1 MVGATAR
8 AVAVAVGLV
17 AGFTATAPAAVARDS
32 AVIVMYN
39 GFGDGSAAWTPLDLF
54 DSHIAHL
61 RDNDYTVLPL
71 SQVVGAL
78 RAGAELPDRAV
89 AITLDSGHISIF
101 RDAWPRLKAAGFP
114 FTLFVATDAIDAG
127 GANRMSW
134 DQIRE
139 LASAGVAVGSH
150 GAAYK
155 HLADRDIDSFT
166 TGIDRANRRFVDEL
180 GARPEL
186 FAYPYGEY
194 DLARR
199 DIVARRGFVAALGQ
213 QSGAVHGGAD
223 FHALP
228 RFLLAGRFADLKRF
242 GLVADTLPL
251 PVTELVPK
259 DPVLTTNPPLLGFTV
274 APEIGATQGL
284 SCYASPFGQL
294 NVERLGPNRVE
305 VRFPEAL
312 APGRTRVNC
321 TMAGPEG
328 RFRWLGLQFLVLGG
342 N

>member
-8 AVAVAVGLV
+8 VVALAIGL
-17 AGFTATAPAAVARDS
+17 ATGFTAPAAQARDS

-54 DSHIAHL
+54 DSHIAFL

-71 SQVVGAL
+71 SRVVGAL
-78 RAGAELPDRAV
+78 STGAELPDRTV
-89 AITLDSGHISIF
+89 ALTLDSGHISIF

-114 FTLFVATDAIDAG
+114 FTLFVATDMIDAG

-155 HLADRDIDSFT
+155 HLAAQDIDSFT
-166 TGIDRANRRFVDEL
+166 AGIDRANRRFVDEL
-180 GARPEL
+180 GATPEL
-186 FAYPYGEY
+186 FAHPYGEY

-242 GLVADTLPL
+242 SLVADTLPL
-251 PVTELVPK
+251 PVTDLVPK
-259 DPVLTTNPPLLGFTV
+259 DPLLGANPPLLGFTV
-274 APEIGATQGL
+274 VPEIGAPGGL

-294 NVERLGPNRVE
+294 PVERLGPSRIE
-305 VRFPEAL
+305 VRFPKAL
-312 APGRTRVNC
+312 AAGRTRVNC

-328 RFRWLGLQFLVLGG
+328 RFRWLGLQFLVPDGR
-342 N
+342 

>member
-274 APEIGATQGL
+274 APEIGATRGL

>member
-17 AGFTATAPAAVARDS
+17 AGFTAPAAVARDS

-274 APEIGATQGL
+274 APEIGATRGL

>member
-180 GARPEL
+180 GATPEL

-274 APEIGATQGL
+274 APEIGATHGL

-328 RFRWLGLQFLVLGG
+328 RFRWLGLQFLVPE
-342 N
+342 